1 MSAPTTPADPAE
13 PERAA
18 DGAAPTPDA
27 TPTTPVDPAPAPA
40 PAAQAAQPAPA
51 PAAAAPSR
59 APRALAITGIA
70 VGAVLLL
77 AVTFGA
83 GALVGR
89 HLPGPGPVGF
99 AGAVERG
106 GPFDGPFGGG
116 DRVGPG
122 ERGDR
127 LGALTDE
134 QREQIREW
142 IEEGMS
148 G

>member
-1 MSAPTTPADPAE
+1 MSAPTTPADPDQ

-27 TPTTPVDPAPAPA
+27 TPTTPVTPAAEHPAPAPA
-40 PAAQAAQPAPA
+40 PAAAQAVPPAPA
-51 PAAAAPSR
+51 PSPSR
-59 APRALAITGIA
+59 TPRALAIAGIA
-70 VGAVLLL
+70 VGGLLLL

-83 GALVGR
+83 GTLVGR
-89 HLPGPGPVGF
+89 YLPGPGPVGL

-106 GPFDGPFGGG
+106 GPFGGE
-116 DRVGPG
+116 RVGPG

-127 LGALTDE
+127 LGALTEE

-142 IEEGMS
+142 IEEGMA

>member
-1 MSAPTTPADPAE
+1 MSAPTTPADPDQ
-13 PERAA
+13 PERADA
-18 DGAAPTPDA
+18 APAPTSPVSPVAAPT
-27 TPTTPVDPAPAPA
+27 
-40 PAAQAAQPAPA
+40 
-51 PAAAAPSR
+51 PSR
-59 APRALAITGIA
+59 APRALAIAGIA
-70 VGAVLLL
+70 VGGALLL
-77 AVTFGA
+77 AATFGT

-106 GPFDGPFGGG
+106 GAFGDDG
-116 DRVGPG
+116 RSGPG

-127 LGALTDE
+127 LGALTEE

>member
-1 MSAPTTPADPAE
+1 MSAPTTPADPDE

-27 TPTTPVDPAPAPA
+27 TPTTPVTPAAEHPAPA
-40 PAAQAAQPAPA
+40 PAAS
-51 PAAAAPSR
+51 PSGT
-59 APRALAITGIA
+59 PRALAITGIA
-70 VGAVLLL
+70 VGGVLLL

-89 HLPGPGPVGF
+89 HLPGPGPVGL

-106 GPFDGPFGGG
+106 GPFGGD
-116 DRVGPG
+116 DRVGPA

>member
-1 MSAPTTPADPAE
+1 MSAPTTPADPDQ
-13 PERAA
+13 PERADA
-18 DGAAPTPDA
+18 APASAPPAPVSPVAAPT
-27 TPTTPVDPAPAPA
+27 
-40 PAAQAAQPAPA
+40 
-51 PAAAAPSR
+51 PSR

-70 VGAVLLL
+70 VGGALLL
-77 AVTFGA
+77 AATFGT

-89 HLPGPGPVGF
+89 HLPGPGPVGL
-99 AGAVERG
+99 AGAIERG
-106 GPFDGPFGGG
+106 GPFGG

-127 LGALTDE
+127 LGALTEE

-142 IEEGMS
+142 IEEGTA